1 MIKCNVTLKNKYN
14 QEIVKM
20 MDQLVSL
27 GARLSDCKHIN
38 EKLTSSEYK
47 QICIDNVN
55 KEIDDIKQKLMY
67 SIISLADSS
76 KLNIPFQ

>member
-1 MIKCNVTLKNKYN
+1 
-14 QEIVKM
+14 M

-27 GARLSDCKHIN
+27 GTRLSDCKSIN

-47 QICIDNVN
+47 QQCIDHTS
-55 KEIDDIKQKLMY
+55 KEIDDIKQKLIY

-76 KLNIPFQ
+76 KLYIQLK